1 VVIPVFNG
9 AGVVA
14 DTVGGCVSFFERHGL
29 PHEIVLVDDAS
40 TDGTWELL
48 AGMVAQKRN
57 LVAVRL
63 RKNAGQQIATMCG
76 LRVGTGDYVI
86 TMDDDLQHDPSAMEQ
101 LIARAHAGDDVVF
114 ARFPAKRQPP
124 WRRLPSEAVQR
135 INRRALGLPAGLVM
149 SSFRLIRRDV
159 VVRMLEREMVRP
171 FVSGLAVRFANRP
184 ANALVEHHATA
195 RARSTYSVAGLAGLA
210 ATMLIGNSALPLR
223 LVAGAGLVIALASV
237 AIGTAMVVAAP
248 RVPDWAAVMIPLAL
262 MNGVTIFLVGLL
274 GEYVV
279 RLMAQAT
286 LLRPYEVAEV
296 LRSPSDQ
303 PL

>member
-1 VVIPVFNG
+1 
-9 AGVVA
+9 
-14 DTVGGCVSFFERHGL
+14 
-29 PHEIVLVDDAS
+29 
-40 TDGTWELL
+40 
-48 AGMVAQKRN
+48 
-57 LVAVRL
+57 
-63 RKNAGQQIATMCG
+63 
-76 LRVGTGDYVI
+76 
-86 TMDDDLQHDPSAMEQ
+86 
-101 LIARAHAGDDVVF
+101 
-114 ARFPAKRQPP
+114 
-124 WRRLPSEAVQR
+124 
-135 INRRALGLPAGLVM
+135 
-149 SSFRLIRRDV
+149 
-159 VVRMLEREMVRP
+159 
-171 FVSGLAVRFANRP
+171 
-184 ANALVEHHATA
+184 
-195 RARSTYSVAGLAGLA
+195 
-210 ATMLIGNSALPLR
+210 MLIGNSALPLR